1 MASENRLPLL
11 IFAVLVTLIAAP
23 LIWTKV
29 RDARRPRL
37 VGARI
42 VTATADDPVFSTGPR
57 RVGPDDEVLIALALE
72 VEDPRGRRWLAPAES
87 LDIDGAPVQ
96 HTVTDRWPEPDR
108 QLRVFWFTVE
118 NANLGGTLD
127 AENSASK
134 LRYRTFLAP
143 EMGRGLAAEAVPEAH
158 NDDHLGQQSGSIPVN
173 AGTLR
178 IYAKA
183 EIVDPETSEVKAV
196 QAIATGGADRILDPG
211 FPAIQRSLEVPE
223 GLHPEVG
230 ELFNLPCWEVAAGE
244 PDLGD
249 DAAEA
254 AFGMPFHELVTR
266 RILTSSR
273 TFAAVATT
281 GSPEAPDLPAGAVD
295 EVSIRDG
302 SVIRGRRGLT
312 WAEVRPGDWLVD
324 GEHVAVLMA
333 DDGNE
338 LVDGGDTVLHC
349 WRGPPAVTTLESIS
363 PAQPT
368 LLKLVRHG
376 R

>member
-1 MASENRLPLL
+1 MASENRLPLI
-11 IFAVLVTLIAAP
+11 IFTAIVTLIAVP
-23 LIWTKV
+23 LIWTKINN
-29 RDARRPRL
+29 ARRPRL

-57 RVGPDDEVLIALALE
+57 RVEPADEVLIALALE
-72 VEDPRGRRWLAPAES
+72 VEDPRGRRWLAPAED
-87 LDIDGAPVQ
+87 LLIDGAPVD
-96 HTVTDRWPEPDR
+96 HTVTHRWPEPDR

-118 NANLGGTLD
+118 NSNVGGTLD
-127 AENSASK
+127 AGNFASK

-143 EMGRGLAAEAVPEAH
+143 EMGRGLAAESVPEAH
-158 NDDHLGQQSGSIPVN
+158 SDDHLGLQPGLKPVN

-196 QAIATGGADRILDPG
+196 QAIATAGPEKILDPD

-230 ELFNLPCWEVAAGE
+230 ELFNLPGWEATPGE
-244 PDLGD
+244 PDHRNV
-249 DAAEA
+249 AAEA
-254 AFGMPFHELVTR
+254 VFGLPFDELVTR
-266 RILTSSR
+266 RILTSSG

-281 GSPEAPDLPAGAVD
+281 GNPNRPDLAAGAVED
-295 EVSIRDG
+295 VSISDG
-302 SVIRGRRGLT
+302 AVLRGRRGIT
-312 WAEVRPGDWLVD
+312 WAGIRPGDWLVD

-333 DDGNE
+333 DDGNG

-349 WRGPPAVTTLESIS
+349 WRRPPTMTTLGAIFPE
-363 PAQPT
+363 QPT
-368 LLKLVRHG
+368 ALKLVRHG